1 MFDLSLCWSVVWLV
15 SLLSSFLFCNL
26 VVSMRGWLV
35 CSFVGW
41 WFVCLFVTLLVYW
54 LIISLDSNHEI

>member
-1 MFDLSLCWSVVWLV
+1 MVWLV
-15 SLLSSFLFCNL
+15 GLWL
-26 VVSMRGWLV
+26 VGWWWLVGGWLV
-35 CSFVGW
+35 VGWWFGGWLLVPGWFVGW

>member
-1 MFDLSLCWSVVWLV
+1 MVGWWWWLV
-15 SLLSSFLFCNL
+15 G
-26 VVSMRGWLV
+26 GWLV
-35 CSFVGW
+35 VGWWFGGWLLVPGWFVGW